1 VYLVDW
7 TKLPDLAAFTLLTCA
22 FASVSRQGQTTG
34 SKPWLI
40 GWVLITFYFAAL
52 LLVDVPGLLGIIAS
66 AIGLA
71 CLTAGGAL
79 FMWAAVPY
87 RNEHSSYWMMI
98 AQLTITAFYVILISS
113 ENVSPW
119 ALNVA
124 AALLGLAPLT
134 IAVISLRS
142 FNHPLRW
149 VLVSL
154 YLALASFLLGIQNH
168 PDIGPKLALNATL
181 FTVYAGCCI
190 NIWYSYRRPS
200 AGALITIVG
209 FFGWAAVFVIAPF
222 AGTLLHGIKI
232 ENEMWNLPKYVVA
245 VGMIL
250 LVLEDQIEHNKYLA
264 LHDEL
269 TGLPNRRLFLDRLAL
284 VIERSRRLGTKS
296 ALLVLD
302 LDRFKQVNDTLG
314 HHVGDLLLQ
323 RVGVL
328 FSGRVRRSDTV
339 ARTGGDEFSLILD
352 EPTNRSNARLVA
364 QSLLQLLEEPLQL
377 GEHQVKIGAS
387 IGMAIF
393 PDDAQ
398 DLQSLCIAA
407 DLRMYEAKNESRDA
421 TRNSGQ
427 LRAIGSSQ
435 SGSNEGH
442 RLRITA
448 GSPKF

>member
-1 VYLVDW
+1 MDW

-52 LLVDVPGLLGIIAS
+52 LFFDVPGLLGALMS

-87 RNEHSSYWMMI
+87 RSEQSSYWMLI
-98 AQLTITAFYVILISS
+98 AQLTTSISYVILVSS

-119 ALNVA
+119 ALNLA
-124 AALLGLAPLT
+124 AVLLGLAPLT
-134 IAVISLRS
+134 IALTSSRR

-149 VLVSL
+149 VLVGL
-154 YLALASFLLGIQNH
+154 YLALASFLLIVQHRPG
-168 PDIGPKLALNATL
+168 IGPKLALNGVL
-181 FTVYAGCCI
+181 FIIYGGCCV
-190 NIWYSYRRPS
+190 NIWYSYRRPT

-209 FFGWAAVFVIAPF
+209 FFGWAAVFFVSAF
-222 AGTLLHGIKI
+222 ASTRFPTVKI
-232 ENEMWNLPKYVVA
+232 ESEMWNLPKYVVA

-284 VIERSRRLGTKS
+284 AIERSRRMGTKS

-323 RVGVL
+323 RVSVL
-328 FSGRVRRSDTV
+328 FSSRVRRSDTV

-364 QSLLQLLEEPLQL
+364 QSLLQLLEEPLQIA
-377 GEHQVKIGAS
+377 EHPVKVGAS

-393 PDDAQ
+393 PDDAV
-398 DLQSLCIAA
+398 DLESLCIAA
-407 DLRMYEAKNESRDA
+407 DLRMYEAKNESR
-421 TRNSGQ
+421 
-427 LRAIGSSQ
+427 SSARHSTSTPE
-435 SGSNEGH
+435 SGSTESQ
-442 RLRITA
+442 RLKIVA
-448 GSPKF
+448 GGSPKF